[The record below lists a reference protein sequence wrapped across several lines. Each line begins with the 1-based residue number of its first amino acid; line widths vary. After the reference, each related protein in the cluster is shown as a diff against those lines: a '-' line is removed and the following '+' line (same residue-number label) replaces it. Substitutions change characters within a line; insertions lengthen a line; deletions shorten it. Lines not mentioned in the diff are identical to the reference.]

1 VLFRISSAW
10 SPDASG
16 YSCCRWYSRGFGSVG
31 VAPVGG
37 DGMLRD
43 VYVTWG
49 HSLSAGIWVMHFLH
63 LLVEWL
69 ARVKTKS
76 VWIMPQAPGL

>member
-1 VLFRISSAW
+1 M
-10 SPDASG
+10 
-16 YSCCRWYSRGFGSVG
+16 
-31 VAPVGG
+31 APVGG
-37 DGMLRD
+37 GGMLRD

-69 ARVKTKS
+69 ARVKMES
-76 VWIMPQAPGL
+76 VWIMLRALWLKSTWRQSFSIARCSSW